1 MEVSRTRMKRTADAP
16 VLLQKYKT
24 LAPPR
29 LIYRFLFTVPIY
41 RNQGPYPCDDIMLA
55 TEASLLSVSVAIPSA
70 TTLIT
75 WQWCCIRTDSKN
87 SFPHRLQRST
97 HFRRAGA
104 PLTQPSY
111 RRHQCHPQ
119 LLTRLSMKAGT
130 VFLIRGS
137 PEALPS
143 HALIAGWTEPP
154 TCLLTLLRL
163 QYVHPPESSYFSSS
177 DNIGSP
183 PAPCYP
189 PKTVV
194 RYQLSVSQT

>member
-75 WQWCCIRTDSKN
+75 WQWCCIRTDSKEFIPT
-87 SFPHRLQRST
+87 SLAKVDPFS
-97 HFRRAGA
+97 
-104 PLTQPSY
+104 
-111 RRHQCHPQ
+111 
-119 LLTRLSMKAGT
+119 
-130 VFLIRGS
+130 
-137 PEALPS
+137 
-143 HALIAGWTEPP
+143 AGWRSFDP
-154 TCLLTLLRL
+154 T
-163 QYVHPPESSYFSSS
+163 F
-177 DNIGSP
+177 I
-183 PAPCYP
+183 
-189 PKTVV
+189 
-194 RYQLSVSQT
+194 SQTPMSSAASNTFKYESRHSISYQGLT